1 MKQRGFTLWELLV
14 ALLVIGVVLGV
25 GIPNFSQ
32 FSRNSD
38 MASAVNALVS
48 AVHLSRTEAVKR
60 GVPITLCASSTP
72 LAAAPSCD
80 GGDGGFIAFA
90 DMQNTDADADLEGN
104 GVFDGTDQ
112 ILLRRP
118 RPAEQIT
125 TTVEGPGVIRFAPSG
140 YLNRQAPGMTRVL
153 YCDERG
159 NAVGFGGESVARVVM
174 IAPTGRPQALKSI
187 ADIAQFTAD
196 TGAACP

>member
-1 MKQRGFTLWELLV
+1 MKHGGFTLWELLV
-14 ALLVIGVVLGV
+14 ALLVIGVVLGL

-60 GVPITLCASSTP
+60 SVPVTLCATATP
-72 LAAAPSCD
+72 LAATPVCD
-80 GGDGGFIAFA
+80 GGNGGFVAFT
-90 DMQNTDADADLEGN
+90 DTQNTDADVDLEGN
-104 GVFDGTDQ
+104 GAFDGADE

-125 TTVEGPGVIRFAPSG
+125 TSIEGPGVLRIAPNG
-140 YLNRQAPGMTRVL
+140 YMSQQAASMTRVL

-159 NAVGFGGESVARVVM
+159 NVAGFGGESVARVVV
-174 IAPTGRPQALKSI
+174 ISPTGRPQSLKGTGDV
-187 ADIAQFTAD
+187 AAFTAD
-196 TGAACP
+196 TGAYCP